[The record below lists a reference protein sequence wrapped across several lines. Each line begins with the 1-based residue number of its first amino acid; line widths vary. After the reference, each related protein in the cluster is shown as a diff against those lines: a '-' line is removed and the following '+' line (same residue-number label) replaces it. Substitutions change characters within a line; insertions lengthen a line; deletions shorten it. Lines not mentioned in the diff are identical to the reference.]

1 MKISESSVIRVTKRI
16 MEVFCS
22 QLNDDQKCFFVTY
35 IMKCK
40 ITFKNN
46 EEEPDQFCPHLTGE
60 AGVKL

>member
-1 MKISESSVIRVTKRI
+1 